1 MVVPVFLDWVLC
13 CLDDAPF
20 FQSET
25 RKPIPLTPKPKLQYN
40 ASTTSERVWINVS
53 QHTNKGTVATGG
65 QSTSGAAAESRVVM
79 VEVKEGGAGLLER
92 RDFVQHRQWQ
102 MQDHAEI

>member
-1 MVVPVFLDWVLC
+1 
-13 CLDDAPF
+13 
-20 FQSET
+20 
-25 RKPIPLTPKPKLQYN
+25 
-40 ASTTSERVWINVS
+40 VS
-53 QHTNKGTVATGG
+53 QDTNKETIATGG

-79 VEVKEGGAGLLER
+79 VEEGGAGLLER

>member
-79 VEVKEGGAGLLER
+79 WR
-92 RDFVQHRQWQ
+92 
-102 MQDHAEI
+102 

>member
-79 VEVKEGGAGLLER
+79 GEEGGAGLLER